1 MVRAPADSECVQ
13 DSTTRKYFCGYAGA
27 RCTSDS
33 QCDFGKCSGD
43 PDRPG
48 QCLGGLGDPCEGV
61 EGADDSL
68 CLGNLG
74 CSLSKYG
81 SPVCGGLGAECL
93 YTGDYVPGD
102 TPNNAAC
109 VSGFCDKRTLRCAES
124 RRPLKEDS
132 PVDYARDRA
141 PQIYLDDQDGR
152 RPQVMLG
159 RGDARSQARPPF
171 RGAKD
176 DDGDDRTMSEVEWHQ
191 LSDLADR
198 HESGSGSVN
207 DNDDDDDDE
216 DFDFDLLNGDDG
228 YFDGSDPL
236 TDSDIDAEYAAYKA
250 FRASYKSPHQQPPT
264 PPPQAAPPSQADL
277 SLEASAIQC
286 PAGHTACPQTGL
298 TTGRNKFGCFDT
310 DTSVHHCGGCT
321 YPLSSG
327 LGRGPSA
334 GRDCL
339 AQEGV
344 VAAGCVQGH
353 CVAFACESTHKIDR
367 RTGKC
372 RARIVDRR

>member
-1 MVRAPADSECVQ
+1 MVRAPVDSECVQ

-33 QCDFGKCSGD
+33 QCDFGKCSGNSE
-43 PDRPG
+43 RPG

-81 SPVCGGLGAECL
+81 SPVCGGLGSECL

-124 RRPLKEDS
+124 RRTLKEDAKLTS
-132 PVDYARDRA
+132 DRVVN
-141 PQIYLDDQDGR
+141 PIYQEESNGR
-152 RPQVMLG
+152 RPQVPLG
-159 RGDARSQARPPF
+159 RGASQGRDRAPF
-171 RGAKD
+171 RADVD
-176 DDGDDRTMSEVEWHQ
+176 DSLEVDAARNRAMSDDEWHQ
-191 LSDLADR
+191 LSDMAARQDP
-198 HESGSGSVN
+198 S
-207 DNDDDDDDE
+207 DDE
-216 DFDFDLLNGDDG
+216 LEFDLLNGDDG
-228 YFDGSDPL
+228 YFDGEE
-236 TDSDIDAEYAAYKA
+236 TIDSDIDAEYEAYKA
-250 FRASYKSPHQQPPT
+250 FRASYKSPQQ
-264 PPPQAAPPSQADL
+264 QAAQPADML
-277 SLEASAIQC
+277 TPSLEASTIQC
-286 PAGHTACPQTGL
+286 PAGHRACPQTGL
-298 TTGRNKFGCFDT
+298 TSGRKYGCFDT

-321 YPLSSG
+321 GPLSSG
-327 LGRGPSA
+327 LGRGENS

-353 CVAFACESTHKIDR
+353 CVAFACLPTHRIDR